1 MLHFVFANKAS
12 GSTTDLTCSE
22 QARRAATPWVNWKAA
37 CPAHEEDSGQQ

>member
-22 QARRAATPWVNWKAA
+22 QARRAA
-37 CPAHEEDSGQQ
+37 PAVGQLEGSMSRA